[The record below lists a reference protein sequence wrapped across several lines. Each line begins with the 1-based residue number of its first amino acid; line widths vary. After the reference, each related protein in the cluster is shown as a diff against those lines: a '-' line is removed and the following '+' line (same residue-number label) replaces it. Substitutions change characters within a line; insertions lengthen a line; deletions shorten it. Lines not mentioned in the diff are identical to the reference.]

1 MRVSKQKM
9 PPAGYEND
17 KPSRYVIRN
26 AIDMPRRTVNVPVM
40 STHTLEFRT
49 MPVTLG
55 RAPWEMEND

>member
-1 MRVSKQKM
+1 MRVSNQKM
-9 PPAGYEND
+9 PEGKVASD
-17 KPSRYVIRN
+17 TPSMYAIRD
-26 AIDMPRRTVNVPVM
+26 AISGPRRTVNVPVM